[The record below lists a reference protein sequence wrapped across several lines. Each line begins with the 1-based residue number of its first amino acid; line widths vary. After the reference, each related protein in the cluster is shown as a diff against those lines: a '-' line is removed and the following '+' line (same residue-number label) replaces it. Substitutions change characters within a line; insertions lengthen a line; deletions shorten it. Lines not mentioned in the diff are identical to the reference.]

1 MRVRGADSH
10 STSPVPLEIPSNSL
24 AFSEIQWSQLSGAYL
39 AKSCFDIQNDCANCT
54 DDGGT
59 GCETLAALA
68 SCGTAGKHK
77 QNIERDLISR
87 IRRLLEIPLEPLEV
101 SVLALDADTG
111 KTKDNIAY
119 VICPHEVFKTL
130 FDAGPELFF
139 DRLGTPDQWE
149 EYWLL
154 HKCETWFLEHLLR
167 DQILAAPRSFCPAL
181 GHSDDAQQS
190 KRVGKTIKLSSW
202 CSPVAKNLDCRASR
216 FPIFVTSNV
225 DPLHR
230 SAEYRLDGAAA
241 WSFTAAADGFHPDR
255 HYTRSEDLD
264 PKRRELLA

>member
-39 AKSCFDIQNDCANCT
+39 AKSCFDIQDDCANCI

-119 VICPHEVFKTL
+119 DIC
-130 FDAGPELFF
+130 
-139 DRLGTPDQWE
+139 
-149 EYWLL
+149 
-154 HKCETWFLEHLLR
+154 
-167 DQILAAPRSFCPAL
+167 S
-181 GHSDDAQQS
+181 
-190 KRVGKTIKLSSW
+190 
-202 CSPVAKNLDCRASR
+202 
-216 FPIFVTSNV
+216 
-225 DPLHR
+225 
-230 SAEYRLDGAAA
+230 
-241 WSFTAAADGFHPDR
+241 
-255 HYTRSEDLD
+255 
-264 PKRRELLA
+264 